1 MKKILLMF
9 TLLTFG
15 MLLSNCTTVSP
26 TGGMKTVGSYSEL
39 KKLVANGRDNILY
52 PKTEFDA
59 VENMGSSK
67 ETSKT
72 NIQVEGIDEG
82 DIVKVDSNRIYQIYN
97 NRLVV
102 TSISNEMVVLL
113 SETLNDEENQVY
125 FSDLYLTN
133 DYLVVIGQSYFFM
146 PHRGNLDDI
155 AIQRPNFSEP
165 KTMISVYDLVSLE
178 KVKTISAP
186 GYLNTSRLI
195 EGKLYLFSTAYI
207 NLSEGV
213 TDPRPYY
220 TVNDSKITPSYEDIY
235 YHDDLSKEVF
245 NMITTISLD
254 EDILLEYQVFLGSS
268 GYGTIYVSKTGI
280 YLASYQYTFNKITN
294 DYQEESR
301 VFAFLFKD
309 EGVFFGG
316 SAAYKGYILNQFSI
330 DEYNGYLRILT
341 TDGFGDQVINRLYT
355 YKHTLIDNKHAL
367 KRVSLLDKGIGKPRE
382 RIFSARFN
390 KDQLTVVTFEQ
401 TDPLYLIDL
410 SDPYKPAI
418 LSELEVPGF
427 SLYQH
432 NWSETIVLGIGY
444 ETLDAITIGL
454 KLSMY
459 DISDENNISELGRP
473 LVLYNEDR
481 GYTYGEALY
490 NHKAILF
497 DVNRDYFGFSISKL
511 SFRNYQYTT
520 VNEYVIFGANLENQT
535 PIEIKKV
542 ISHDQFYEDTN
553 AMHFYY
559 TPYSIQRAVYV
570 GDYLYV
576 ISHGAI
582 TKHDILNEFNQVSVL
597 KFDVVK

>member
-1 MKKILLMF
+1 M
-9 TLLTFG
+9 
-15 MLLSNCTTVSP
+15 
-26 TGGMKTVGSYSEL
+26 
-39 KKLVANGRDNILY
+39 
-52 PKTEFDA
+52 
-59 VENMGSSK
+59 
-67 ETSKT
+67 
-72 NIQVEGIDEG
+72 
-82 DIVKVDSNRIYQIYN
+82 
-97 NRLVV
+97 
-102 TSISNEMVVLL
+102 
-113 SETLNDEENQVY
+113 
-125 FSDLYLTN
+125 
-133 DYLVVIGQSYFFM
+133 
-146 PHRGNLDDI
+146 
-155 AIQRPNFSEP
+155 
-165 KTMISVYDLVSLE
+165 
-178 KVKTISAP
+178 
-186 GYLNTSRLI
+186 
-195 EGKLYLFSTAYI
+195 
-207 NLSEGV
+207 
-213 TDPRPYY
+213 
-220 TVNDSKITPSYEDIY
+220 
-235 YHDDLSKEVF
+235 
-245 NMITTISLD
+245 
-254 EDILLEYQVFLGSS
+254 
-268 GYGTIYVSKTGI
+268 
-280 YLASYQYTFNKITN
+280 
-294 DYQEESR
+294 
-301 VFAFLFKD
+301 
-309 EGVFFGG
+309 
-316 SAAYKGYILNQFSI
+316 
-330 DEYNGYLRILT
+330 
-341 TDGFGDQVINRLYT
+341 
-355 YKHTLIDNKHAL
+355 
-367 KRVSLLDKGIGKPRE
+367 LDKGIGKPRE

-473 LVLYNEDR
+473 LVLYNEAR

-520 VNEYVIFGANLENQT
+520 VNEYVIFGANLEKQT

-570 GDYLYV
+570 GDYLYA